1 MTIRQVPTIS
11 IILLTHAT
19 LPHVGAYAHCC
30 KHIPLFSRIPVYATT
45 PVISLSRTL
54 LQDLYVS
61 TPLAASFLPASSVAN
76 SSYGL
81 ASPILGRTNIL
92 LPPPTS
98 EEIGIYFAPAY
109 ALNYSQPH
117 QPLPSPFSPPL
128 DGLTITAYG
137 AGHSLGGTIWQIQ
150 YGSESIV
157 YAVDWHQARENVFPG
172 AAWLS
177 GSTGAEI
184 AEPLRHP
191 TALVCSS
198 KGAEAVAAPGGRQ
211 QRDEQLLSKLRSAIQ
226 QGGNILIPCDTSA
239 RVLDMA
245 YMLDRAW
252 TLEKGPS
259 AAHSLQKAK
268 LYFASSTASATLR
281 YARSMLEWMDESV
294 TREFE
299 AANSGQAAHGK
310 ANQPFELKHLKLI
323 ERKSQ
328 LDRVLSH
335 SGCRVFLASD
345 SSLEW
350 GLSRHLLDTL
360 AAQANNLVILTEST
374 VGEAEPSTSL
384 SSRLRQILRQRKEK
398 SGSSAFVQLEGEIL
412 YTKETQTS
420 PLAGN
425 DLPIYQ
431 QYLARQRQRQD
442 VTLDKGATTIETS
455 ADVVEEGS
463 ESSSSSD
470 EESDTEHQGKSMN
483 ISAALTN
490 SKNKLGLTD
499 EELGINV
506 LVRRKNVHDFDMRGK
521 KGRDKVFPFVAKR
534 RRNDDFGDLI
544 RPEEYLRAEERDEV
558 EGQETAAETKKDNAP
573 IGQKRKWG
581 DTVFGKA
588 DGGKRRNSGSAAK
601 RRKGGINGDISKAT
615 ANGLDATGS
624 DVEESEEES
633 DYEPA
638 EAVLRGPMKATFTK
652 SSITLKMKL
661 TSIDF
666 SGIHDQRSL
675 QMLIP
680 LIKPRKLIL
689 TGGTESETMTLA
701 DTCRK
706 LLAASDLGQPKAD
719 TKIVFAPSIGEAV
732 DASVDTNA
740 WTIKLSQDLFRKLQ
754 WQTIRQ
760 LGIVTIN
767 GRLELEEQ
775 STEQPQD
782 PEAKR
787 QKIDDAN
794 ESTAKANTKEQT
806 SQVAPILKDLP
817 TNLAGPKR
825 LTNQPLHV
833 GDLRLAELRKIMQA
847 DGHTAEFK
855 GEGTILVDG
864 LIAVRKSGIGKIEIE
879 GGEFAMPGTSAR
891 LPGASFDNV
900 KRKIY
905 KGLALVAAR

>member
-1 MTIRQVPTIS
+1 MNLRQVPTIS

-19 LPHVGAYAHCC
+19 LSHVGAYAHCC

-61 TPLAASFLPASSVAN
+61 TPLASSFLPASSSLAD

-81 ASPILGRTNIL
+81 ASPPLGHTNIL
-92 LPPPTS
+92 LPPPTT

-109 ALNYSQPH
+109 PLNYSQPH
-117 QPLPSPFSPPL
+117 QPLASPFSPSL
-128 DGLTITAYG
+128 DGLIITAYG

-184 AEPLRHP
+184 AEPLRQP

-226 QGGNILIPCDTSA
+226 QGGNVLIPCDTSA
-239 RVLDMA
+239 RVLDMV

-252 TLEKGPS
+252 TLEKGSS
-259 AAHSLQKAK
+259 AANSLQKAK
-268 LYFASSTASATLR
+268 LYFASTTASATLR
-281 YARSMLEWMDESV
+281 YARSMLEWMDESI

-299 AANSGQAAHGK
+299 ATNSGPAAHGK

-323 ERKSQ
+323 ERRSQ

-335 SGCRVFLASD
+335 SGCKIFLASD

-350 GLSRHLLDTL
+350 GLSRHLLDTF
-360 AAQANNLVILTEST
+360 AAQATNMVILTEST
-374 VGEAEPSTSL
+374 RIEPTSSISL
-384 SSRLRQILRQRKEK
+384 SSRLRQILRQRTEK
-398 SGSSAFVQLEGEIL
+398 LDASGAIQLEAEIL
-412 YTKETQTS
+412 DTRDVQTS
-420 PLAGN
+420 PLTGN

-442 VTLDKGATTIETS
+442 VTIDKGATTIETS
-455 ADVVEEGS
+455 ADVVEQGS
-463 ESSSSSD
+463 DSSSSSD
-470 EESDTEHQGKSMN
+470 ESDTEHQGKSMN
-483 ISAALTN
+483 TSAALTS

-506 LVRRKNVHDFDMRGK
+506 LVRRKNVHDFDVRGK

-544 RPEEYLRAEERDEV
+544 RPEAYLRAEERDEV
-558 EGQETAAETKKDNAP
+558 EGQETTAETKKANAP

-581 DTVFGKA
+581 DTEFGKA
-588 DGGKRRNSGSAAK
+588 DGRRRRTSGSAAK
-601 RRKGGINGDISKAT
+601 RRKGGVNGDISKSTTNGTDAT
-615 ANGLDATGS
+615 AS

-652 SSITLKMKL
+652 TSITLKMKL

-701 DTCRK
+701 DTCQK

-719 TKIVFAPSIGEAV
+719 ADIVFAPRIGEAV

-740 WTIKLSQDLFRKLQ
+740 WTIKLSQTLFRKLQ
-754 WQTIRQ
+754 WQTIRK

-767 GRLELEEQ
+767 ARVELEEQ
-775 STEQPQD
+775 ITEQPQD

-787 QKIDDAN
+787 QKTDEAN
-794 ESTAKANTKEQT
+794 QDTAKAEAKEQT
-806 SQVAPILKDLP
+806 SKVAPVLKDLP
-817 TNLAGPKR
+817 TNLNGPTR

-864 LIAVRKSGIGKIEIE
+864 LIAVRKSGIGRIEIE
-879 GGEFAMPGTSAR
+879 GGGFAMPGNSAR

-905 KGLALVAAR
+905 QGLALVAAR